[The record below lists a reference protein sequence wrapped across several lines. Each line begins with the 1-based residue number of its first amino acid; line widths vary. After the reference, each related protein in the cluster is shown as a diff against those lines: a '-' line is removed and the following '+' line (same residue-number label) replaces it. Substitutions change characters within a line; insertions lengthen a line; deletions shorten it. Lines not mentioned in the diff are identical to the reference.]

1 MLELEFFV
9 VSLRVLPTR
18 AAMCNDEGAGKKT
31 GEESETAGL
40 SAKALEELE
49 ERLLVKKILSR
60 VSSDDPGEGSSKQTE
75 KGE

>member
-1 MLELEFFV
+1 M
-9 VSLRVLPTR
+9 
-18 AAMCNDEGAGKKT
+18 NDDEGAGKKT

-49 ERLLVKKILSR
+49 ERLVKKILSQ